1 MQKAFKEQVIHDFG
15 GHIPASRKETA
26 TKGFSN
32 ADPDQPKKARRPSQI
47 RFGLMSQRGV
57 DARWFL
63 FKKGDKL
70 RRPLHYFDTFE
81 NAKKWR
87 DTIGQERAEQLWHE
101 VRLRDF
107 ISDESC
113 RGLTNKPREGI
124 DYRGGANVT
133 PEQFLA
139 EIQPFGVQFGH
150 WQDNRDVCLNE
161 TYDALR
167 DLAGFLNWP
176 LERLCFNKTLGLA
189 FGARGHGGA
198 AAHYELK
205 FRAINLTRNA
215 GPGCL
220 AHEWAHGFDHQLC
233 GNDNMTSDPL
243 LKALLKAIPPEIIQR
258 CHNADATRS
267 HIYFAKPCEIFARC
281 FEGWVKTGVKNDYLV
296 NIRPVE
302 QFKASER
309 YPYPLPDELPI
320 VAAAFKALFS
330 LI

>member
-1 MQKAFKEQVIHDFG
+1 MQKAFREETINDFG
-15 GHIPASRKETA
+15 GHIPASRKEPA
-26 TKGFSN
+26 NKGFSKAN
-32 ADPDQPKKARRPSQI
+32 PNEPKKERRPPQM

-63 FKKGDKL
+63 YKGGDKL

-81 NAKKWR
+81 IAKQWR
-87 DTIGQERAEQLWHE
+87 VTVGQERAEQLWQE

-113 RGLTNKPREGI
+113 RGLTNKPREGV

-133 PEQFLA
+133 PEQFLT
-139 EIQPFGVQFGH
+139 ELQPFGVQFGH

-161 TYDALR
+161 AYDALR

-198 AAHYELK
+198 AAHYELDH
-205 FRAINLTRNA
+205 RCINLTKNA

-233 GNDNMTSDPL
+233 GYDRMTSDPRLKDL
-243 LKALLKAIPPEIIQR
+243 LRAIPSAIVQR

-281 FEGWVKTGVKNDYLV
+281 FEGWVRASVENDYLV
-296 NIRPVE
+296 NLRPVE
-302 QFKASER
+302 KFKAPDR
-309 YPYPLPDELPI
+309 YPYPVLEEMPA
-320 VAAAFKALFS
+320 VSAVFNKLFTN
-330 LI
+330 L